1 MGNRFFQR
9 VLVHDSEMADSGGI
23 IRRSLG
29 IGIVLALSSLVASS
43 LLSRWDWLLGLLF
56 GSVLSLLN
64 FRFLACS
71 VIQWIGQKE
80 KAKAS
85 QFWKPTVLR
94 LLMTGALL
102 ALGILYI
109 PMSILALMIGL
120 FMAQAAL
127 LLHLILPGKCS
138 GEPGAA

>member
-1 MGNRFFQR
+1 
-9 VLVHDSEMADSGGI
+9 MADSGGI

-29 IGIVLALSSLVASS
+29 IGIILALSSLVASS
-43 LLSRWDWLLGLLF
+43 LLSRWDWLLGLSF

-71 VIQWIGQKE
+71 VTQWIGQKE
-80 KAKAS
+80 KTKTP

-94 LLMTGALL
+94 LLMIGALL
-102 ALGILYI
+102 ALGLLYI

-120 FMAQAAL
+120 FMAQVGL
-127 LLHLILPGKCS
+127 LLHLILPGRDS